1 MSGAPLLQIE
11 NLHAEIEGKAILRG
25 VNLTVERG
33 QVHAIMGPN
42 GSGKS
47 TLAYILAGKDGYEVT
62 DGRMLFE
69 GSDLAEMDV
78 ETRARAGLFL
88 GFQYPVAIDGV
99 ATISFLKEAVNARR
113 TASGK
118 DKLDAVA
125 FLKQVRAFAAQL
137 SFDESMLKRYI
148 NLGFSG
154 GEKKRAEILQ
164 MLLLEP
170 TFAVLDETDS
180 GLDVDALKTVATGI
194 ESLRSPKRA
203 MLLITHYQRLL
214 QHVRPDHVHI
224 MADGSILHSGGPELA
239 QKVEDGGYAEFQQT
253 AQIAQTA
260 QA

>member
-1 MSGAPLLQIE
+1 MNSAPLLQIQ
-11 NLHAEIEGKAILRG
+11 NLHAEIDGEEILRG
-25 VNLTVERG
+25 VDLSIECG

-47 TLAYILAGKDGYEVT
+47 TLAYILAGKDGYDIT
-62 DGRMLFE
+62 KGRILFE
-69 GSDLAEMDV
+69 GRDLVDMDV

-88 GFQYPVAIDGV
+88 GFQYPVAIEGI

-118 DKLDAVA
+118 DKLDAVE
-125 FLKQVRAFAAQL
+125 FLKQVRALASRL

-170 TFAVLDETDS
+170 KLAVLDETDS

-194 ESLRSPKRA
+194 ESLRSPERA

-214 QHVRPDHVHI
+214 RHVHPDRVHI
-224 MADGSILHSGGPELA
+224 MAKGNILCSGGPELA
-239 QKVEDGGYAEFQQT
+239 QKVEDGGYAEFQQ
-253 AQIAQTA
+253 AA